1 MKKKFVR
8 MICLVLAVML
18 VCFTVV
24 SCGSNQTSGGGG
36 GGGSQP
42 AGGGGGGGGSQPA
55 GGGGGGG
62 GGDAAPS
69 DKVYHID
76 AAFAAGESTT
86 RSWAGILKEME
97 ERSGGR
103 LQSTIHLAGSLLT
116 FPEIPRGMQSGVA
129 QWAYLPTVNYVDIF
143 PLSCR
148 IMQLPFMGLEDP
160 IVACEI
166 FMQLFDEF
174 PEMAQEYEPFNMIPI
189 AASPLWGY
197 FLHLIDDSKEVRVP
211 SDLAGKTIVPYK
223 TELIP
228 MLSKYNAAGSY
239 IPPGQMYES
248 LERSV
253 IDGYVNCWAFAQW
266 FVLHEF
272 LKQHV
277 LIGENGMFQEFFVY
291 VVAKDFYE
299 SLPADLQQLWFD
311 VFRNQPIE
319 NFNNEPGYVYMWR
332 ETESFTNWQMQF
344 AKDNNHLIVQLTPD
358 EIQIWKDE
366 LADVHEVAIA
376 EINAQ
381 RKDEVATAIY
391 NRALELI
398 AQKKG

>member
-1 MKKKFVR
+1 MKKR
-8 MICLVLAVML
+8 YTRILCLTLAML
-18 VCFTVV
+18 FVCFTVAA
-24 SCGSNQTSGGGG
+24 CGGGNTPSGGGTTTG
-36 GGGSQP
+36 GGNTPS
-42 AGGGGGGGGSQPA
+42 GGGNTPSGGGTTPS
-55 GGGGGGG
+55 
-62 GGDAAPS
+62 AP
-69 DKVYHID
+69 DKIWHID

-86 RSWAGILKEME
+86 RSWAGILEEMKV
-97 ERSGGR
+97 RSGGR
-103 LQSTIHLAGSLLT
+103 LDYTIHLAGSLLT

-160 IVACEI
+160 VVAAEI

-174 PEMAQEYEPFNMIPI
+174 PQMAEEYEPFNMIPI

-197 FLHLIDDSKEVRVP
+197 FLHLIDGSKEVRVP
-211 SDLAGKTIVPYK
+211 ADLAGRTIVPYK

-253 IDGYVNCWAFAQW
+253 IGGYVNCWAFAQW

-277 LIGENGMFQEFFVY
+277 LIGDNGMFQEFFVY
-291 VVAKDFYE
+291 VVAKDFFDD
-299 SLPADLQQLWFD
+299 LPADLQQLWYD

-319 NFNNEPGYVYMWR
+319 NFNNENGYVYMWR
-332 ETESFTNWQMQF
+332 ETESFTQWQMQF
-344 AKDNNHLIVQLTPD
+344 AKDNGHLIIELTPA
-358 EIQIWKDE
+358 ELQQWKDE
-366 LADVHEVAIA
+366 LSDVHAEAIA

-381 RKDEVATAIY
+381 RGDEVATAIY

-398 AQKKG
+398 AQR